1 MTNFN
6 KIEPLGDNFYNQTR
20 KLLLNFIEEKGLEGY
35 LVTNP
40 ANIFYFTGFF
50 YVTNERPSGFY
61 ISKDNKSKLFIPLLE
76 KENSENTV
84 VDNILI
90 YEEFPGKINPYSFMA
105 ENINEKNIGTD
116 INNIKIIDQIKN
128 NFQKL
133 DYEADIKNFRYQ
145 KLEEEINLISEA
157 AKYADL
163 TLEFLKDHAD
173 HMINNQTNERELV
186 KFCTEEAKKEM
197 LNNLSADFDET
208 PCNVVA
214 TIHSGPRGA
223 FPHGKSLSRI
233 PKKNETLICG
243 VGACVGGLYAESG
256 VTFILGE
263 PNHDQM
269 NIINTMKEVNDEVI
283 SNLKEGIECEDINQ
297 IATRI
302 YKDSGYFEFVR
313 HRIGHGMGFEGHE
326 APWLSPGDKTV
337 LKKNM
342 IFSNEPGIYRPNI
355 DGYRTISSMIVETN
369 NGRQITKFL
378 DKSIDNRIINLN

>member
-6 KIEPLGDNFYNQTR
+6 KIEPLSDNFYNQTR

-105 ENINEKNIGTD
+105 DNINEKNIGTD

-133 DYEADIKNFRYQ
+133 DYQADIKNFRYQ

-197 LNNLSADFDET
+197 LDNLSADFDET

-269 NIINTMKEVNDEVI
+269 DIINTMKEVNDEVI
-283 SNLKEGIECEDINQ
+283 SNLKEGIECEYINQ

-302 YKDSGYFEFVR
+302 YKDSGYFKFVR

-355 DGYRTISSMIVETN
+355 DGYRTISSMIVDTN
-369 NGRQITKFL
+369 NGRQISKFL

>member
-1 MTNFN
+1 MTNFK
-6 KIEPLGDNFYNQTR
+6 KIEPLSNNFYNQTR

-105 ENINEKNIGTD
+105 KNINEKNIGTD

-133 DYEADIKNFRYQ
+133 DYQADIKNFRYQ

-197 LNNLSADFDET
+197 LNNLSAAFDET

-233 PKKNETLICG
+233 PQKNETLICG

-283 SNLKEGIECEDINQ
+283 SNLKEGIQCEDVNE

-326 APWLSPGDKTV
+326 APWLSPGDKTE

-355 DGYRTISSMIVETN
+355 DGYRTISSMIVDIN
-369 NGRQITKFL
+369 NGRQITNFL

>member
-6 KIEPLGDNFYNQTR
+6 KIEPLSDSFYNQTR
-20 KLLLNFIEEKGLEGY
+20 KLLLSFIEEKGLEGY

-133 DYEADIKNFRYQ
+133 DYQADIKNFRYQ

-197 LNNLSADFDET
+197 LDNLSADFDET

-326 APWLSPGDKTV
+326 APWLSPGDKTI

-355 DGYRTISSMIVETN
+355 DGYRTISSMIVDTN
-369 NGRQITKFL
+369 KGRQISKFL

>member
-6 KIEPLGDNFYNQTR
+6 KIEPLSDNFYNQTR

-76 KENSENTV
+76 KENSENTL
-84 VDNILI
+84 VDDILI

-133 DYEADIKNFRYQ
+133 DYQADIKNFRYQ

-369 NGRQITKFL
+369 NGRQISKFL

>member
-6 KIEPLGDNFYNQTR
+6 KIEPLSNNFYNQTR

-35 LVTNP
+35 LVTSP

-133 DYEADIKNFRYQ
+133 DYQADIKNFRYQ

-283 SNLKEGIECEDINQ
+283 SNLKEGIECEDINK

-302 YKDSGYFEFVR
+302 YKDNGYFEFVR

-369 NGRQITKFL
+369 NGRQISKFL

>member
-6 KIEPLGDNFYNQTR
+6 KIEPLSDNFYNQTR

-84 VDNILI
+84 VDNTLI

-369 NGRQITKFL
+369 NGRQISKFL

>member
-6 KIEPLGDNFYNQTR
+6 KIKPLSDNFYNQTR
-20 KLLLNFIEEKGLEGY
+20 KLLLSFIEEKGLEGY

-105 ENINEKNIGTD
+105 GNINEKNIGTD

-133 DYEADIKNFRYQ
+133 DYQADIKNFRYQ

-269 NIINTMKEVNDEVI
+269 DIINTMKEVNDEVI
-283 SNLKEGIECEDINQ
+283 SNLKEGIECEYINQ

-302 YKDSGYFEFVR
+302 YKDSGYFKFVR

-355 DGYRTISSMIVETN
+355 DGYRTISSMIVDTN
-369 NGRQITKFL
+369 KGRQISKFL

>member
-6 KIEPLGDNFYNQTR
+6 KIKPLSDNFYNQTR
-20 KLLLNFIEEKGLEGY
+20 KLLLRFIEEKGLEGY

-76 KENSENTV
+76 KENSENTL
-84 VDNILI
+84 VDDILI
-90 YEEFPGKINPYSFMA
+90 YEEFPGRINPYSFMA

-133 DYEADIKNFRYQ
+133 DYQADIKNFRYQ

-197 LNNLSADFDET
+197 LKNLSADFDET

-269 NIINTMKEVNDEVI
+269 DIINTMKEVNDEVI
-283 SNLKEGIECEDINQ
+283 SNLKEGIECEYINQ

-302 YKDSGYFEFVR
+302 YKDSGYFKFVR

-355 DGYRTISSMIVETN
+355 DGYRTISSMIVDTN
-369 NGRQITKFL
+369 KGRQISKFL

>member
-6 KIEPLGDNFYNQTR
+6 KIEPLSDNFYNQTR

-145 KLEEEINLISEA
+145 KLEEEVNLISEA

-283 SNLKEGIECEDINQ
+283 SNLKEGNECEDINQ

-369 NGRQITKFL
+369 NGRQISKFL

>member
-6 KIEPLGDNFYNQTR
+6 KIEPLSDNFYNQTR

-173 HMINNQTNERELV
+173 HMINNQTSERELV

-369 NGRQITKFL
+369 NGRQISKFL

>member
-6 KIEPLGDNFYNQTR
+6 KIEPLSDNFYNQTR

-133 DYEADIKNFRYQ
+133 DYQADIKNFRYQ

-302 YKDSGYFEFVR
+302 YKDSGYFKFVR

-326 APWLSPGDKTV
+326 APWLSPGDKTI

-369 NGRQITKFL
+369 NGRQISKFL

>member
-6 KIEPLGDNFYNQTR
+6 KIEPLSDNFYNQTR

-84 VDNILI
+84 VDDILI

-133 DYEADIKNFRYQ
+133 DYQADIKNFRYQ

-269 NIINTMKEVNDEVI
+269 DIINTMKEVNDEVI
-283 SNLKEGIECEDINQ
+283 SNLKEGIECEYINQ

-302 YKDSGYFEFVR
+302 YKDSGYFKFVR

-369 NGRQITKFL
+369 NGRQISKFL

>member
-6 KIEPLGDNFYNQTR
+6 KIEPLSDNFYNQTR

-302 YKDSGYFEFVR
+302 YKDSGYFKFVR

-369 NGRQITKFL
+369 NGRQISKFL

>member
-6 KIEPLGDNFYNQTR
+6 KIEPLSDNFYNQTR

-76 KENSENTV
+76 KENSENTL
-84 VDNILI
+84 VDDILI
-90 YEEFPGKINPYSFMA
+90 YEEFPGRINPYSFMA

-133 DYEADIKNFRYQ
+133 DYQADIKNFRYQ

-173 HMINNQTNERELV
+173 HMINNQTSERELV

-369 NGRQITKFL
+369 NGRQISKFL

>member
-1 MTNFN
+1 MNNFN
-6 KIEPLGDNFYNQTR
+6 KIKPLSDNFYNQTR
-20 KLLLNFIEEKGLEGY
+20 KLLLSFIEEKGLEGY

-84 VDNILI
+84 VDDILI

-133 DYEADIKNFRYQ
+133 DYQADIKNFRYQ

-197 LNNLSADFDET
+197 LNNLSAEFDET

-269 NIINTMKEVNDEVI
+269 DIINTMKEVNDEVI

-302 YKDSGYFEFVR
+302 YKDSGYFKFVR

-355 DGYRTISSMIVETN
+355 DGYRTISSMIVDTN
-369 NGRQITKFL
+369 KGRQISKFL